1 LLALGNG
8 YLYSA
13 NPEEATVSR
22 IAPDGTEQILAGR
35 PFQPGTQDGDRQT
48 ARFISP
54 VSVALDGH
62 GNLLVADA
70 GTLSVRRIT
79 PEGVVTTLAGGGST
93 SGGFADGT
101 GTEAGFGSVGALAV
115 DRDDIIYVTDPLNQ
129 ALRKVTSA
137 GVVSTITTNII
148 CAGVSAVPTGGVV
161 TFDESAST
169 LLWITGDGTTTT
181 TVGLTDKISGAIG
194 GIAVGVDGVVFL
206 SDYPGHTLWKATSS
220 GANSLYAGETDVQGT
235 RDGSVNAA
243 RFYLPGSLS
252 IDPQGNLYVA
262 DSRGLV
268 VRRIDPTGLV
278 ETLGVAS
285 RSLDGP
291 ADIADLVA
299 PQGVVVDSR
308 GNLFVTETSLN
319 TIRKINPDG
328 AIITWAG
335 MPGVDGY
342 ADGLGSYARFSGPM
356 DLAIDQYDNL
366 YVTDVGNLAIRK
378 IAPDGTVTTLAGPV
392 AGFHTTDPTSPSMR
406 VPARHGIA
414 VDLDGNVYF
423 NDSTGAIRKI
433 CADGKIRVFA
443 GEDRNF
449 YSVGVGEGA
458 PEYSLTIGPDAL
470 RALAVDTVGN
480 IYAAGNQGSQ
490 IYKMVTG
497 LPPERLIP
505 FDTIGE
511 GALNSGGFNNASG
524 IAVDRLGNVFL
535 SQRSRAALCKIDV
548 RGWLSTIA
556 GNYEGLDIANAS
568 GGFTSLAMG
577 KAGELYVSDAGGR
590 SVIKGVPLTVGG
602 PKLEIYRSGDTIVA
616 SWLMDRK
623 DYQVESSDSPQGES
637 EWTPVTEGITES
649 VNRFFLTAV
658 ATQTTR
664 YYRLRQ
670 RP

>member
-1 LLALGNG
+1 
-8 YLYSA
+8 
-13 NPEEATVSR
+13 
-22 IAPDGTEQILAGR
+22 
-35 PFQPGTQDGDRQT
+35 
-48 ARFISP
+48 
-54 VSVALDGH
+54 
-62 GNLLVADA
+62 
-70 GTLSVRRIT
+70 
-79 PEGVVTTLAGGGST
+79 
-93 SGGFADGT
+93 
-101 GTEAGFGSVGALAV
+101 
-115 DRDDIIYVTDPLNQ
+115 
-129 ALRKVTSA
+129 
-137 GVVSTITTNII
+137 
-148 CAGVSAVPTGGVV
+148 
-161 TFDESAST
+161 
-169 LLWITGDGTTTT
+169 
-181 TVGLTDKISGAIG
+181 
-194 GIAVGVDGVVFL
+194 
-206 SDYPGHTLWKATSS
+206 
-220 GANSLYAGETDVQGT
+220 
-235 RDGSVNAA
+235 
-243 RFYLPGSLS
+243 
-252 IDPQGNLYVA
+252 
-262 DSRGLV
+262 
-268 VRRIDPTGLV
+268 
-278 ETLGVAS
+278 
-285 RSLDGP
+285 
-291 ADIADLVA
+291 
-299 PQGVVVDSR
+299 
-308 GNLFVTETSLN
+308 
-319 TIRKINPDG
+319 
-328 AIITWAG
+328 
-335 MPGVDGY
+335 
-342 ADGLGSYARFSGPM
+342 
-356 DLAIDQYDNL
+356 
-366 YVTDVGNLAIRK
+366 
-378 IAPDGTVTTLAGPV
+378 PDGTVTTLAGPV